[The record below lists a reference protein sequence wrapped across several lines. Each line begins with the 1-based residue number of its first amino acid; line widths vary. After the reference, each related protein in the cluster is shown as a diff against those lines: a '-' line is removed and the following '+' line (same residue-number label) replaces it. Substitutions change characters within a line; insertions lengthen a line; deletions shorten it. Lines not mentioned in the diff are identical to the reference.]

1 MNYSGVKVYNK
12 SSKRTRRVKYTIY
25 ILRKI
30 CGAMALVCFVLAL
43 GKIGAADCGA
53 TWEGIFPSTL
63 YLVAG
68 FLAAFF
74 MWEFLGGNK

>member
-1 MNYSGVKVYNK
+1 MNYNGVKMYNK
-12 SSKRTRRVKYTIY
+12 SRKKAKRARYIIY

-30 CGAMALVCFVLAL
+30 CGVMALICFVLAL

-53 TWEGIFPSTL
+53 AWETIFPSTL
-63 YLVAG
+63 YLVIG

-74 MWEFLGGNK
+74 MWEILGGNR